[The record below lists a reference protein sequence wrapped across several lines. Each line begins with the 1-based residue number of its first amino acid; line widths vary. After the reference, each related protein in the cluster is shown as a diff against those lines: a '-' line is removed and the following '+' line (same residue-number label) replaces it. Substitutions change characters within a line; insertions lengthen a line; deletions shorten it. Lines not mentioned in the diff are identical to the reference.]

1 MKFLLFFFY
10 FVPHPK
16 GYWDKSIQMH
26 NCFFFFIIII
36 ILQLLFYFFNDQM

>member
-26 NCFFFFIIII
+26 NCFFFFYYYYNITIV
-36 ILQLLFYFFNDQM
+36 ILFF